1 MNLDFLDVLA
11 KPMQKTMGTVGTTG
25 TRGSHAGLSVPE
37 AVYEDG
43 NNGNKLL
50 GPAAG
55 ADACSQ
61 VFPTCSQALGT
72 EIPNVCAT
80 VPNVPCV
87 PRENEQACNDADAGS
102 RVRKEAAAIQLPR
115 WLRARCISSRQAWG
129 SEKFLYSDYSAWCQQ
144 YHQASCSQALF
155 STILS
160 ESFQRDG
167 NGWQGLCLAVDFAAG
182 KAIVSK
188 PICPLPLATTRVQ

>member
-11 KPMQKTMGTVGTTG
+11 QHTQKTMGTVGTTG
-25 TRGSHAGLSVPE
+25 TSGGHTGLSVPK
-37 AVYEDG
+37 VVSEDG

-50 GPAAG
+50 GPAAC

-61 VFPTCSQALGT
+61 VFPACSQAMGT
-72 EIPNVCAT
+72 ESLNVYAT

-87 PRENEQACNDADAGS
+87 PRENEQACKGADADS
-102 RVRKEAAAIQLPR
+102 PVKKESAAIQLPR
-115 WLRARCISSRQAWG
+115 WLRTRCTRSKRAWG
-129 SEKFLYSDYSAWCQQ
+129 SEKFLYRDYIEWCQQ

-167 NGWQGLCLAVDFAAG
+167 NGWQGLCLAVDFTAG
-182 KAIVSK
+182 KPIDSK
-188 PICPLPLATTRVQ
+188 PIALPLAITRVQ